1 MTQPTRH
8 PSTETLLDFA
18 RGALESGRGL
28 VLRAH
33 LGACAECRAAVR
45 LGEVV
50 GGALLSELE
59 PTEMAS
65 DALDKALAAI
75 ERPVAALAPPDLR
88 GPGDWIRVP
97 EDVLVAA
104 ARHKR
109 WAAPGVWVAPVS
121 RNRKT
126 GARSYLLGIGP
137 GIAVPRHS
145 HKGIEMTCV
154 LKGAFEDRGEIMG
167 AGDFSETDDTVEHQ
181 PRVTKDGECVCLV
194 AADNALVARDFIGW
208 IMQPLVRI

>member
-1 MTQPTRH
+1 MIQPTRH
-8 PSTETLLDFA
+8 PYPETLLDVA
-18 RGALESGRGL
+18 RGSREPGRSL

-33 LGACAECRAAVR
+33 LGACAECHAEVR
-45 LGEVV
+45 LGEAV

-59 PTEMAS
+59 PAELAP

-75 ERPVAALAPPDLR
+75 ERPAAAPLAADLR

-97 EDVLVAA
+97 DDVLAA
-104 ARHKR
+104 FERRKR

-121 RNRKT
+121 RDRKT

-154 LKGAFEDRGEIMG
+154 LKGAFDDRGDIHG
-167 AGDFSETDDTVEHQ
+167 PGDFSETDESVEHQ
-181 PRVTKDGECVCLV
+181 PRVTRDGECVCLV

>member
-8 PSTETLLDFA
+8 PSSETLLDFA
-18 RGALESGRGL
+18 RGAFEPGRRL

-33 LGACAECRAAVR
+33 LGACAECRAEVR
-45 LGEVV
+45 LGEAV

-59 PTEMAS
+59 PAEMAP

-75 ERPVAALAPPDLR
+75 ERPAAAASAADLR

-97 EDVLVAA
+97 DDVLAA
-104 ARHKR
+104 FERRKR

-154 LKGAFEDRGEIMG
+154 LKGAFEDRGDIHG
-167 AGDFSETDDTVEHQ
+167 PGDFSETDESIEHQ